1 MTPVDSDSCTLLPC
15 EFLLLGILDRLKSIF
30 KCKSL
35 YANKLDIYLEKCGRE
50 DGKII
55 GLVNY

>member
-15 EFLLLGILDRLKSIF
+15 GFLLFGILDRLKSIF
-30 KCKSL
+30 KCRSL
-35 YANKLDIYLEKCGRE
+35 YAYKLDIYLEKCGRE

-55 GLVNY
+55 G